1 MHGGIPPPSPPLAH
15 VLFKLVYFCFQAYG
29 GGFFLS
35 KLLSLGLL
43 PNFDLANGEEEE
55 DEEENAEDGGGMVVS
70 ANKCTHF
77 PGKCSLRS
85 YFKTPTF
92 PNDVVLLLLP
102 LQPQLAEADGEPPA
116 PDGQPP
122 YF

>member
-1 MHGGIPPPSPPLAH
+1 M
-15 VLFKLVYFCFQAYG
+15 FNLVYFCFQAYG

-55 DEEENAEDGGGMVVS
+55 EEGENAEDGGGMVVS

-77 PGKCSLRS
+77 LRENVRCVLFSKNRPSETTSFSSSSLCSLSSPKLMENRRHQTDS
-85 YFKTPTF
+85 HLILKFQKY
-92 PNDVVLLLLP
+92 D
-102 LQPQLAEADGEPPA
+102 
-116 PDGQPP
+116 
-122 YF
+122 